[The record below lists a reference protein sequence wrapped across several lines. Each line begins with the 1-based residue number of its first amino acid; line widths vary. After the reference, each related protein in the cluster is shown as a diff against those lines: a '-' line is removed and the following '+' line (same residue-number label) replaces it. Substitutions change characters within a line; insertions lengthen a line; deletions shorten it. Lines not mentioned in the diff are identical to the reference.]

1 MAANQYINLYVG
13 GTAAGT
19 DGTIISN
26 GDNSAPLSLIV
37 NSSDANPEAKAQCSI
52 RCQSTYNASD
62 VTLSFDGTNAS
73 QWSISDTE
81 NGTYGASLTF
91 PSNILETNTTFWVK
105 ATATAGEDP
114 KIDTSVKIRTV
125 ATIAKVAS
133 GT

>member
-13 GTAAGT
+13 GTAGGT

-26 GDNSAPLSLIV
+26 GDNSSPLSLVV
-37 NSSDANPEAKAQCSI
+37 NSSDVSPEATAQCSI
-52 RCQSTYNASD
+52 RCEATYNASD

-73 QWSISDTE
+73 QWSICDTE
-81 NGTYGASLTF
+81 TGTYASSLTL
-91 PSNILETNTTFWVK
+91 SSDVLTTNTTFWVK

-125 ATIAKVAS
+125 ATISKVAS
-133 GT
+133 T